1 VQRGAS
7 APSDAAVSV
16 FYRGDWYWIDTRD
29 ITARRVFALV
39 RDLFDLQ
46 VKAGSETQPVLTV
59 PVGR

>member
-1 VQRGAS
+1 
-7 APSDAAVSV
+7 VSV

>member
-1 VQRGAS
+1 
-7 APSDAAVSV
+7 
-16 FYRGDWYWIDTRD
+16 
-29 ITARRVFALV
+29 V